1 LKLEE
6 CSTAYQDLSR
16 TASEVARKV
25 AFSGIALIWVF
36 TPGQPSNPA
45 IPRDL
50 LVPGILIVLGL
61 ALDLLQYISGTVSWG
76 VYARTQANS
85 GRKASDTVK
94 PPRWLNW
101 PQNTTFC
108 LKLASIVVA
117 YVLLLSFLMR
127 KVLVW
132 T

>member
-6 CSTAYQDLSR
+6 CSAAYQDLSR
-16 TASEVARKV
+16 TASEVARKL

-36 TPGQPSNPA
+36 APGQPSNPA
-45 IPRDL
+45 IPRGL
-50 LVPGILIVLGL
+50 LVPGILIVIGL
-61 ALDLLQYISGTVSWG
+61 ALDLLQYISGTASWG
-76 VYARTQANS
+76 VYARIQANS

-101 PQNTTFC
+101 PQNTAFW
-108 LKLASIVVA
+108 LKLASIVA
-117 YVLLLSFLMR
+117 TYGLLLSFLT
-127 KVLVW
+127 KKLLPW